1 MFSSNLHPCSSLL
14 RLALLCRLVD
24 CCHHQNQHQHYYIV
38 VITVVIVIISRNLV
52 LSSSEFLSIGEVVDG
67 DGEEDVE
74 QGVVPKQGEHDEVEA
89 ENDDIYEC
97 CEGVGKKVA
106 RQ

>member
-1 MFSSNLHPCSSLL
+1 MLESNTYLFNWLGVSGL
-14 RLALLCRLVD
+14 RVG
-24 CCHHQNQHQHYYIV
+24 Q
-38 VITVVIVIISRNLV
+38 
-52 LSSSEFLSIGEVVDG
+52 VVDG

>member
-1 MFSSNLHPCSSLL
+1 M
-14 RLALLCRLVD
+14 
-24 CCHHQNQHQHYYIV
+24 
-38 VITVVIVIISRNLV
+38 ITVVIVIISRNLV

-106 RQ
+106 R